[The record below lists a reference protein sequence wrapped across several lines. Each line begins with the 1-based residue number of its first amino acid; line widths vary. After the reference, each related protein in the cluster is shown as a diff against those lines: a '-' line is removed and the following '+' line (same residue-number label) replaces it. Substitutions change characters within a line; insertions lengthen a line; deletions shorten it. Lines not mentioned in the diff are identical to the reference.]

1 MCLLHASQIV
11 LDKSPSII
19 FKRSQ
24 EYVVETCF
32 IRRED
37 RFISH
42 PCCISASSKS
52 PPSPLPFSY
61 LILIQAQGFLQ
72 NHFEIS
78 LELHFYPQVS
88 LLLLP
93 LLSVQQSK
101 EIPIWNKCWLEND
114 WQLHKRTFFY
124 NWGMLLIGISETCCL
139 VTNWTCHQQC
149 VLSWSFPQNN
159 LL

>member
-1 MCLLHASQIV
+1 MLKIFVDAFCCLNYSLQHSPKNITHRPLSSKILLMHGIVILKDITLVIVRSQDYPMCLLHASQIV

-101 EIPIWNKCWLEND
+101 EIPI
-114 WQLHKRTFFY
+114 
-124 NWGMLLIGISETCCL
+124 
-139 VTNWTCHQQC
+139 
-149 VLSWSFPQNN
+149 
-159 LL
+159 